1 MDVSDVINE
10 KGASGAAAKGAE
22 LSEGE
27 ENDAMEELKKNRRQ
41 ANVARRRNPEVTSDC
56 NDDERRRITS
66 RAT

>member
-27 ENDAMEELKKNRRQ
+27 ENDAMEGL
-41 ANVARRRNPEVTSDC
+41 
-56 NDDERRRITS
+56 
-66 RAT
+66 